1 MGTTARKGVTTDA
14 SALMAHLHDY
24 SIVLGKDMATVIR
37 EQAVLFCSDMVRFS
51 RPFAGKSPGTGNTS
65 DAKKAGA
72 DNVARSIRK
81 IFRPVEL
88 ADKEQIASLGRYDV
102 FKMWAKRKGETI
114 QGKGKM
120 LRWDAFQKKF
130 GKGTNYAFI
139 GPGDLGGMA
148 RIHNANRTDNGHGSL
163 TSSARGSKHPFAI
176 VAKDSDIKKYI
187 RQKQED
193 VGILK
198 SAYFFAAKRMKG
210 QTPKA
215 PTWAQHAEGQPN
227 AVGQDDGDKPMRPEV
242 LVGNLIGKR
251 AGNDRFVAL
260 AISYRAYAM
269 RVKMAAELNKK
280 KIPLWLATAKGMTTG
295 TSKYF

>member
-1 MGTTARKGVTTDA
+1 MATTVRKGVQVDA

-24 SIVLGKDMATVIR
+24 SIVLGKDMATVVR
-37 EQAVLFCSDMVRFS
+37 EQAVLFCSDMIRFS
-51 RPFAGKSPGTGNTS
+51 RPFAGKTPGTGNTGE
-65 DAKKAGA
+65 AKRTGA

-81 IFRPVEL
+81 IFRSVET

-102 FKMWAKRKGETI
+102 FKMWTKRKGESV
-114 QGKGKM
+114 QGKGKQA
-120 LRWDAFQKKF
+120 RWDSFQKKF
-130 GKGTNYAFI
+130 SKGTSYAFI
-139 GPGDLGGMA
+139 APGDISGMA

-163 TSSARGSKHPFAI
+163 TSAARNSKHPFAI
-176 VAKDSDIKKYI
+176 VAKESDIKKYI
-187 RQKQED
+187 RQKQQD

-198 SAYFFAAKRMKG
+198 SAYWFAAGRVKG

-215 PTWAQHAEGQPN
+215 PSWAQHTEGVPN
-227 AVGQDDGDKPMRPEV
+227 AIGKDDGEQPMRPEV

-280 KIPLWLATAKGMTTG
+280 KIPLWVAAAKGMTVG
-295 TSKYF
+295 SAKYF